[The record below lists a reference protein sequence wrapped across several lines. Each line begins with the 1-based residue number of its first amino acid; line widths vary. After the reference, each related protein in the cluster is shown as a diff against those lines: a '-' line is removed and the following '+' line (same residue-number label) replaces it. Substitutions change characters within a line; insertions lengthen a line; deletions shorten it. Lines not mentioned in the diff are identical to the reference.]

1 MPYNAADED
10 SYASEIVHGERHTG
24 DSGREMRRLRST
36 GLISEAR
43 NSRKL
48 MSKQKRRQRRRCKQ
62 LIKRLEACQVC
73 GYLAAITNLLRA
85 KQSLGN
91 AGLQCPACRRELLV
105 PMRPD
110 AIGQDVFEKSLRA
123 AGELMRDPARPRPT
137 HFRFLLNDEQIF
149 ADLGS
154 DDPGED
160 DVVCTVKFEVS
171 QQEFTKFKSL

>member
-1 MPYNAADED
+1 M
-10 SYASEIVHGERHTG
+10 
-24 DSGREMRRLRST
+24 
-36 GLISEAR
+36 
-43 NSRKL
+43 SRA
-48 MSKQKRRQRRRCKQ
+48 
-62 LIKRLEACQVC
+62 ACQAC

-91 AGLQCPACRRELLV
+91 AGLQCPACSRVLLV

-123 AGELMRDPARPRPT
+123 AGELVRDPTKPAPT

-149 ADLGS
+149 AHPGT
-154 DDPGED
+154 DDPGAN

-171 QQEFTKFKSL
+171 QEEFTKFKSFIAGP